1 MKKKFLP
8 TDTFGSFVRKL
19 RIKNNFGQREL
30 AKEIDIAPSYLND
43 IEKNKRAAPR
53 NEIIKK
59 ISIKLKTDLNFLY
72 DLAGNSKK
80 MLPPDIISYLENNPK
95 VISLIRSAKNYKLK
109 DEEFEKIEKIIN
121 NSKTKCLIVA
131 AGIGSRLKSHTEHIP
146 KCMLDFG
153 GKTLLQRQLLSY
165 KDNGIDDISVIRGY
179 KK

>member
-80 MLPPDIISYLENNPK
+80 CYL
-95 VISLIRSAKNYKLK
+95 L
-109 DEEFEKIEKIIN
+109 
-121 NSKTKCLIVA
+121 
-131 AGIGSRLKSHTEHIP
+131 
-146 KCMLDFG
+146 
-153 GKTLLQRQLLSY
+153 TLLVIWKITPRLS
-165 KDNGIDDISVIRGY
+165 R
-179 KK
+179 